1 MAWVRTCLFQH
12 KNANCIKEE
21 TIPEAQ
27 KQAVQFVSQNLILS
41 TESFLLTYSTVVIA
55 TQLHVIMNY
64 SPKLKIND
72 QINS

>member
-27 KQAVQFVSQNLILS
+27 KWALQLVSQKLILS
-41 TESFLLTYSTVVIA
+41 TKSFLLTYSTVVIA
-55 TQLHVIMNY
+55 TQLHIIMKY
-64 SPKLKIND
+64 SPKLRIND